1 MKPGKT
7 DVYYYLITW
16 PCKGKCNVTPYPS
29 KLPKIRQETDCCGCF
44 SPVKYSSYFIN
55 TLYIFWERY
64 LLICE
69 LNAPCPA
76 ISRNSWNLNGWM
88 NPHWTT
94 YFVGCVSFVG
104 APGILVQAVGD
115 GEECDVVV
123 PQLHPDSLRLDAM
136 QQGGLQKVHLIPD
149 MSIKSIQMMH
159 EGALEPTYVM

>member
-1 MKPGKT
+1 
-7 DVYYYLITW
+7 
-16 PCKGKCNVTPYPS
+16 
-29 KLPKIRQETDCCGCF
+29 
-44 SPVKYSSYFIN
+44 
-55 TLYIFWERY
+55 
-64 LLICE
+64 
-69 LNAPCPA
+69 
-76 ISRNSWNLNGWM
+76 M